1 MSDPKL
7 DQFLALVEHGHYGR
21 AAEALGLSQQ
31 AVSKSVA
38 ALEKQYGVKLFTRG
52 PFGATPTSF
61 GEVLATRARV
71 ARAEMV
77 LAQSEIDALR
87 GSRHGQVRIG
97 VGLCF
102 AGRIVPQ
109 SIARFRKRY
118 PKVHIT
124 AIVESSAAL
133 FPMLLAGALDFCVS
147 APPPDFPIDPD
158 LSREHLFVDRDTVI
172 VRRQHPLAR
181 RSRVKLADLAEH
193 TWLMSAQIA
202 DVWKR
207 VCHEFTAA
215 GIAAP
220 TQLVRTDSIALARE
234 LVLGG
239 DYIVLLSRE
248 NIVREL
254 DHGDVVSIDIERI
267 PQERPAIL
275 TCRQRS
281 TLSPAAANLARIIR
295 EVCFEHHG
303 APAPRR

>member
-31 AVSKSVA
+31 AVSKTIS
-38 ALEKQYGVKLFTRG
+38 ALEKQYGVKLFNRG
-52 PFGATPTSF
+52 AFGATPTAF
-61 GEVLATRARV
+61 GEVLATRARL
-71 ARAEMV
+71 ARAELT
-77 LAQSEIDALR
+77 LAQSEIDAMR
-87 GSRHGQVRIG
+87 GSRFGQVRVG

-102 AGRIVPQ
+102 AGRIMPQ

-118 PKVHIT
+118 PKVHVT

-133 FPMLLAGALDFCVS
+133 FPMMLTGGLDFCVS

-158 LSREHLFVDRDTVI
+158 LSREHLFMDRDTVI

-181 RSRVKLADLAEH
+181 KTRVRLADLSEH

-207 VCHEFTAA
+207 VCHEFTAV

-248 NIVREL
+248 TILREL
-254 DHGDVVSIDIERI
+254 DKGEVVSINVERI

-295 EVCFEHHG
+295 EICIEHYG
-303 APAPRR
+303 APTPQR